1 MVCRV
6 LLARWAAS
14 ERKRGESRGPGEMR
28 SESGESRGP
37 GEMRSESG
45 ESRWPGEMRSESF
58 FTMERTAMFRHLVV
72 KSNEINSMIEP

>member
-14 ERKRGESRGPGEMR
+14 ERKR
-28 SESGESRGP
+28 GESRGP